1 MNTIYTIGGF
11 ILDMK
16 IKMVKLEAPEDC
28 NLILGQSHFIK
39 TVEDLYEAIFN
50 TVPGAKFGIAFSE
63 ASGDCL
69 VRVTGNDDEL
79 EELAS
84 EKMLELGCGHAFL
97 IFLRDAFPINVTQRI
112 KSVPEVVN
120 LFCATANPVE
130 VLIVET
136 NQGRGIIGVVDG
148 FKPVGIEKE
157 DDVQFRK
164 KFLREI
170 GYKF

>member
-1 MNTIYTIGGF
+1 MDI
-11 ILDMK
+11 K
-16 IKMVKLEAPEDC
+16 IKVVKLEVPDEC
-28 NLILGQSHFIK
+28 NIILGQSHFIK

-50 TVPGAKFGIAFSE
+50 TVPCAKFGLAFAE

-69 VRVTGNDDEL
+69 VRIAGNSDDL
-79 EELAS
+79 VELAGQ
-84 EKMLELGCGHAFL
+84 KMLEIGCGHSFL
-97 IFLRDAFPINVTQRI
+97 IFLKNAFPINVTQRI

-136 NQGRGIIGVVDG
+136 DQGRGIIGIIDG
-148 FKPVGIEKE
+148 SKPVDIETE
-157 DDVQFRK
+157 DDVEFRK

>member
-1 MNTIYTIGGF
+1 MDI
-11 ILDMK
+11 K
-16 IKMVKLEAPEDC
+16 IKVVKLEVPDDC
-28 NLILGQSHFIK
+28 NIILGQSHFIK

-50 TVPGAKFGIAFSE
+50 TVPCAKFGIAFAE

-69 VRVTGNDDEL
+69 VRIAGNSDDL
-79 EELAS
+79 VELAGQ
-84 EKMLELGCGHAFL
+84 KMLEIGCGHSFL
-97 IFLRDAFPINVTQRI
+97 IFLKNAFPINVTQRI

-136 NQGRGIIGVVDG
+136 EQGRGIIGIIDG
-148 FKPVGIEKE
+148 FKPVDIETE
-157 DDVQFRK
+157 DDVAFRK